1 MSRTVLRTMPG
12 MSIQHSVE
20 ISPATST
27 TPVVTRVSQATLPM
41 GSSAMI
47 ASRTAS
53 EIWSASLSGCPSVTD
68 SEVNRYRR
76 AIRRILAAG
85 RRRGHQFRHSVEDGP
100 GQLTFRPRP
109 KGDVVAGGREQHR
122 VVGLRAEAGPL
133 SPHLVHDDEIEL
145 LLLELAPS
153 R

>member
-1 MSRTVLRTMPG
+1 MSSTVLRAIAG

-27 TPVVTRVSQATLPM
+27 SPVVTSVSQATRPC

-68 SEVNRYRR
+68 SEVKRYRR

-85 RRRGHQFRHSVEDGP
+85 RRRRQELPDAVEDGACELALGP
-100 GQLTFRPRP
+100 APEGL
-109 KGDVVAGGREQHR
+109 VVAGGAQDHR
-122 VVGLRAEAGPL
+122 V
-133 SPHLVHDDEIEL
+133 
-145 LLLELAPS
+145 
-153 R
+153 